1 MVIKS
6 NKAGLYFENA
16 YGICETRTYYPENYD
31 PEKDTNFLRYLSYD
45 KPWKENQPERVFWNR
60 NFMKDTHIFKTFTFY
75 YAEFNHP
82 TLGSAIYGASTN
94 RGFMWK
100 FSSAKDLKCS
110 MRNSI
115 GSIYKTMLKDG
126 YIKIKVGHESYTGE

>member
-1 MVIKS
+1 MDIKS

-31 PEKDTNFLRYLSYD
+31 PEKDTNFMRDLSYD
-45 KPWKENQPERVFWNR
+45 KSWKDNQQEQVFWNE
-60 NFMKDTHIFKTFTFY
+60 NFMKSTDIFKTFTFH

-82 TLGSAIYGASTN
+82 TLEPAIYGASTN

-100 FSSAKDLKCS
+100 FGSEKDLKCS
-110 MRNSI
+110 MRRSL

-126 YIKIKVGHESYTGE
+126 YIKIKVGHESYTPN

>member
-1 MVIKS
+1 MNIKS

-16 YGICETRTYYPENYD
+16 YGTCETRTYYPENYD

-82 TLGSAIYGASTN
+82 TLEPAIYGASTN

-100 FSSAKDLKCS
+100 FDSEKDLKCS
-110 MRNSI
+110 MCRSL

-126 YIKIKVGHESYTGE
+126 YIKIKVGHESYTPN

>member
-1 MVIKS
+1 MNIKS
-6 NKAGLYFENA
+6 NKVGLYFENA
-16 YGICETRTYYPENYD
+16 YGICETRISYPENYD
-31 PEKDTNFLRYLSYD
+31 PEKDTTFMRYLSYD
-45 KPWKENQPERVFWNR
+45 TPWKENQPERVFWNR

-82 TLGSAIYGASTN
+82 TLGHAIYGASTN

-100 FSSAKDLKCS
+100 FGSEKDLKCS
-110 MRNSI
+110 MRRSI

>member
-1 MVIKS
+1 MDIKS

-31 PEKDTNFLRYLSYD
+31 PEKDTTFMRYLSYD
-45 KPWKENQPERVFWNR
+45 TPWKENQPEQVFWNE
-60 NFMKDTHIFKTFTFY
+60 NFMKSTDIFKTFTFY

-82 TLGSAIYGASTN
+82 TLGHAIYGASTN

-100 FSSAKDLKCS
+100 FDSEKDVKCS
-110 MRNSI
+110 MCRSL

-126 YIKIKVGHESYTGE
+126 YIKIKVGHESYTPN

>member
-1 MVIKS
+1 MDIKS

-31 PEKDTNFLRYLSYD
+31 PEKDTNFMRDLSYD
-45 KPWKENQPERVFWNR
+45 KSWKDNQPEQVFWNE
-60 NFMKDTHIFKTFTFY
+60 NFMKSTDIFKTFTFY

-82 TLGSAIYGASTN
+82 TLESAIYGASTN

-100 FSSAKDLKCS
+100 FGSEKDLKCS
-110 MRNSI
+110 MRRSI

-126 YIKIKVGHESYTGE
+126 YIKIKVGHESYTPN

>member
-1 MVIKS
+1 MDIKS
-6 NKAGLYFENA
+6 NKAGLYFED
-16 YGICETRTYYPENYD
+16 YYCICEPRTSYPENYD

-82 TLGSAIYGASTN
+82 TLGTAIYGARTN

-126 YIKIKVGHESYTGE
+126 YIKIKIGHETYTGE

>member
-1 MVIKS
+1 MDIKS

-31 PEKDTNFLRYLSYD
+31 PEKDTNFMRDLSYD
-45 KPWKENQPERVFWNR
+45 TPWKENQPERVFWNR
-60 NFMKDTHIFKTFTFY
+60 NFMKSTDIFKTFTFY

-82 TLGSAIYGASTN
+82 TLGHAIYGVSTN

-100 FSSAKDLKCS
+100 FDSEKDLKCS
-110 MRNSI
+110 MCRSL

-126 YIKIKVGHESYTGE
+126 YIKIKVGHESYTPN

>member
-1 MVIKS
+1 MNIKS
-6 NKAGLYFENA
+6 NKAGLYFENT
-16 YGICETRTYYPENYD
+16 YGICEIRTSYPENYD
-31 PEKDTNFLRYLSYD
+31 PEKDTTFMRYLSYD
-45 KPWKENQPERVFWNR
+45 TPWKENQSERVFWNR

-82 TLGSAIYGASTN
+82 TLGHAIYGASTN

-100 FSSAKDLKCS
+100 FGSEKDLKCS
-110 MRNSI
+110 MRRSI

-126 YIKIKVGHESYTGE
+126 YIKIKVGHESYTPN

>member
-1 MVIKS
+1 MNIKS
-6 NKAGLYFENA
+6 NKVGLYFENA
-16 YGICETRTYYPENYD
+16 YGICETITYYPENYD
-31 PEKDTNFLRYLSYD
+31 PEKDTTFMRYLSYD
-45 KPWKENQPERVFWNR
+45 TPWKENQPERVFWNR

-82 TLGSAIYGASTN
+82 TLGHAIYGASTN

-100 FSSAKDLKCS
+100 FDSEKDVKCS
-110 MRNSI
+110 MCRSL

-126 YIKIKVGHESYTGE
+126 YIKIKVGHESYTPN

>member
-1 MVIKS
+1 MDIKS

-31 PEKDTNFLRYLSYD
+31 PEKDTNFMRDLSYD
-45 KPWKENQPERVFWNR
+45 KSWKDNQPEQVFWNE
-60 NFMKDTHIFKTFTFY
+60 NFMKSTDIFKTFTFY

-82 TLGSAIYGASTN
+82 TLEHAIYRASTN

-100 FSSAKDLKCS
+100 FGSEKDLKCS
-110 MRNSI
+110 MRRSL

-126 YIKIKVGHESYTGE
+126 YIKIKVGHESYTPN

>member
-1 MVIKS
+1 MDIKS
-6 NKAGLYFENA
+6 NKVGLYFENA

-31 PEKDTNFLRYLSYD
+31 PEKDTNFMRDLSYD
-45 KPWKENQPERVFWNR
+45 KSWKDNQPEQVFWNE
-60 NFMKDTHIFKTFTFY
+60 NFMKSTDIFKTFTIY

-82 TLGSAIYGASTN
+82 TLEHAIYRASTN

-100 FSSAKDLKCS
+100 FGSEKDLKCS
-110 MRNSI
+110 MRRSL

-126 YIKIKVGHESYTGE
+126 YIKIKVGHESYTPN

>member
-1 MVIKS
+1 MDIKS

-31 PEKDTNFLRYLSYD
+31 PEKDTNFMRDLSYD
-45 KPWKENQPERVFWNR
+45 KSWKDNQPEQVFWNK
-60 NFMKDTHIFKTFTFY
+60 NFMKSTDIFKTFTFY

-82 TLGSAIYGASTN
+82 TLETAIYGASTN

-100 FSSAKDLKCS
+100 FGSEKDLKCS
-110 MRNSI
+110 MRRSL

-126 YIKIKVGHESYTGE
+126 YIKIKVGHESYTPN

>member
-1 MVIKS
+1 MNIKS

-31 PEKDTNFLRYLSYD
+31 PEKDTNFMRDLSYD
-45 KPWKENQPERVFWNR
+45 KSWKDNQPEQVFWNE
-60 NFMKDTHIFKTFTFY
+60 NFMKSTDIFKTFTFY

-82 TLGSAIYGASTN
+82 TLEHAIYRASTN

-100 FSSAKDLKCS
+100 FGSEKDLKCS
-110 MRNSI
+110 MRRSL

-126 YIKIKVGHESYTGE
+126 YIKIKVGHESYTPN

>member
-1 MVIKS
+1 M
-6 NKAGLYFENA
+6 
-16 YGICETRTYYPENYD
+16 RD
-31 PEKDTNFLRYLSYD
+31 LSYD
-45 KPWKENQPERVFWNR
+45 KSWKDNQPERVFWNR

-82 TLGSAIYGASTN
+82 TLEHAIYRASTN

-100 FSSAKDLKCS
+100 FGSEKDLKCS
-110 MRNSI
+110 MRRSL

-126 YIKIKVGHESYTGE
+126 YIKIKVGHESYTPN

>member
-1 MVIKS
+1 MNIKS

-31 PEKDTNFLRYLSYD
+31 PEKDTTFMRYLSYD
-45 KPWKENQPERVFWNR
+45 TPWKENQPERVFWNR

-82 TLGSAIYGASTN
+82 TLGHAIYGASTN

-100 FSSAKDLKCS
+100 FDSEKDLKCS
-110 MRNSI
+110 MCRSL
-115 GSIYKTMLKDG
+115 GSIYKIMLKDG
-126 YIKIKVGHESYTGE
+126 YIKIKVGHESYTPN

>member
-1 MVIKS
+1 MDIKS

-31 PEKDTNFLRYLSYD
+31 PEKDTNFMRDLSYD
-45 KPWKENQPERVFWNR
+45 KSWKDNQPEQVFWNE
-60 NFMKDTHIFKTFTFY
+60 NFMKSTDIFKTFTFY

-82 TLGSAIYGASTN
+82 TLETAIYGASTN

-100 FSSAKDLKCS
+100 FGSEKDLKCS
-110 MRNSI
+110 MRRSL

-126 YIKIKVGHESYTGE
+126 YIKIKVGHESYTPN

>member
-1 MVIKS
+1 MNIKS

-31 PEKDTNFLRYLSYD
+31 PEKDTTFMRYLSYD
-45 KPWKENQPERVFWNR
+45 TPWKENQPERVFWNR

-82 TLGSAIYGASTN
+82 TLGHAIYGASTN

-100 FSSAKDLKCS
+100 FDSEKDLKCS
-110 MRNSI
+110 MCRSL

-126 YIKIKVGHESYTGE
+126 YIKIKVGHKSYTGE

>member
-1 MVIKS
+1 MDIKS

-31 PEKDTNFLRYLSYD
+31 PEKDTNFMRDLSYD
-45 KPWKENQPERVFWNR
+45 KSWKDNQPEQVFWNR
-60 NFMKDTHIFKTFTFY
+60 NFMKSTDIFKTFTFY

-82 TLGSAIYGASTN
+82 TLGHAIYGASTN

-100 FSSAKDLKCS
+100 FGSEKDLKCS
-110 MRNSI
+110 MRRSI

-126 YIKIKVGHESYTGE
+126 YIKIKVGHESYTPN

>member
-1 MVIKS
+1 MDIKS
-6 NKAGLYFENA
+6 NKQGLYFENA
-16 YGICETRTYYPENYD
+16 YGVCETRTYYPENYD
-31 PEKDTNFLRYLSYD
+31 PEKDTTFMRYLSYD
-45 KPWKENQPERVFWNR
+45 IPWKDNQPERVFWNR

-100 FSSAKDLKCS
+100 FDSEKDLKCS
-110 MRNSI
+110 MCRSL
-115 GSIYKTMLKDG
+115 GKIYKTMLKDG

>member
-1 MVIKS
+1 MNIKS

-16 YGICETRTYYPENYD
+16 YGICEIRTSYPENYD
-31 PEKDTNFLRYLSYD
+31 PEKDTTFMRYLSYD
-45 KPWKENQPERVFWNR
+45 TPWKENQPERVFWNR

-82 TLGSAIYGASTN
+82 TLGHAIYGASTN

-100 FSSAKDLKCS
+100 FDSEKDVKCS
-110 MRNSI
+110 MCRSL

-126 YIKIKVGHESYTGE
+126 YIKIKVDHESYTPN

>member
-1 MVIKS
+1 MDIKS

-16 YGICETRTYYPENYD
+16 YGICETRTSYPENYD
-31 PEKDTNFLRYLSYD
+31 PEKDTNFMRYLSYD
-45 KPWKENQPERVFWNR
+45 TPWKENQSERVFWNR

-82 TLGSAIYGASTN
+82 TLGHAIYGASTN

-100 FSSAKDLKCS
+100 FGSEKDLKCS
-110 MRNSI
+110 MRRSI

-126 YIKIKVGHESYTGE
+126 YIKIKVGHESYTPN